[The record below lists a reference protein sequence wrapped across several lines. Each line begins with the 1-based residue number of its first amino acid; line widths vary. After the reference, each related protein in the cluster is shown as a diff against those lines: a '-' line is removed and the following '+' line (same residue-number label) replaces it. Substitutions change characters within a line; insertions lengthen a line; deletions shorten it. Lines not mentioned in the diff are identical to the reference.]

1 MNFNL
6 ILSFFLC
13 LFITETFY
21 SQHIEGMV
29 EGETINGKYGA
40 NSVKTIPEGGYIMV
54 GSKSILRPIPKDQI
68 YVLRVSDSLELQWS
82 KSIGIDGKNW
92 GNSVELTTDGGFL
105 IVGTSKSTIT
115 QTEYIYIIKLNAVGE
130 IEWTRNVEEKK
141 GNLNGNAVKTCSD
154 GSFII
159 VGSSKILNEEKDV
172 YVVKMNV
179 NGVIEWSKSIGGP
192 GKDIGYAINQ
202 DLDGGFII
210 AGESNSFDSMNNYY
224 DSYFIKL
231 DAEGNLEW
239 TSLLDDTSPN
249 RAHDIL
255 PTLDGGYAAVGHDA
269 GRGYIVKMNSLGDM
283 SWWKS
288 YGRSETSAN
297 FQKITALENGN
308 VVAVGNAGLVSFL
321 LAESTIEGEYVRGV
335 EYFGQSAYLA
345 YGADLAADGGFIL
358 AGSKKPRYTDAL
370 ERIYFIKTDPYYST
384 CISPL
389 PRYRAESRRLVDRRS
404 GGVIKTDNASLIDF
418 VTIEEAGFGLVSE
431 CSNVLGVNNTNVR
444 PTLSIFP
451 NPTNDILNIESD
463 TIIFRLDITTP
474 DGKRIYSSEIQNNTT
489 TISLDNFTAGVYLVT
504 IYSETGAS
512 TKKVIVSK

>member
-1 MNFNL
+1 MNLNL

-21 SQHIEGMV
+21 SQSIKGMA
-29 EGETINGKYGA
+29 EGETINGNYGA

-54 GSKSILRPIPKDQI
+54 GSKSVLTPIPKDQI

-92 GNSVELTTDGGFL
+92 GNSVEPTADGGFL
-105 IVGTSKSTIT
+105 IVGTSKSTTT
-115 QTEYIYIIKLNAVGE
+115 QTEYIYIIKLNAGGE

-141 GNLNGNAVKTCSD
+141 GNLNGNAVKLCSD

-159 VGSSKILNEEKDV
+159 VGSSEILNEEKDV
-172 YVVKMNV
+172 YVIKMTV
-179 NGVIEWSKSIGGP
+179 DGVIEWSKSIGGP
-192 GKDIGYAINQ
+192 GKDIGYAVNQ
-202 DLDGGFII
+202 DFDGGYII
-210 AGESNSFDSMNNYY
+210 AGESNSFDSMYNYY

-239 TSLLDDTSPN
+239 TSLLDYTSPN

-255 PTLDGGYAAVGHDA
+255 PTLDGGYAAVGSD
-269 GRGYIVKMNSLGDM
+269 GGSGYIVKMNSVGDM
-283 SWWKS
+283 SWWKK
-288 YGRSETSAN
+288 YGRSQTSAY
-297 FQKITALENGN
+297 FYKITALENGN
-308 VVAVGNAGLVSFL
+308 IVAVGNAGSVFFL
-321 LAESTIEGEYVRGV
+321 LAESTIEGEYVKGV

-345 YGADLAADGGFIL
+345 FGADLAADGGFIL
-358 AGSKKPRYTDAL
+358 AGSKKPRNTNNFK
-370 ERIYFIKTDPYYST
+370 RIYFIKTDPYYST
-384 CISPL
+384 CIPPL
-389 PRYRAESRRLVDRRS
+389 PRYRAEPKRLLERRS
-404 GGVIKTDNASLIDF
+404 GGVIKGGNATLVDF
-418 VTIEEAGFGLVSE
+418 VTIEEDGLGIVSE
-431 CSNVLGVNNTNVR
+431 CSNVLGVKDLTVR
-444 PTLSIFP
+444 PKLSIYP

-474 DGKRIYSSEIQNNTT
+474 DGKRIYSAEIQNNST

-504 IYSETGAS
+504 IYSEIGAS